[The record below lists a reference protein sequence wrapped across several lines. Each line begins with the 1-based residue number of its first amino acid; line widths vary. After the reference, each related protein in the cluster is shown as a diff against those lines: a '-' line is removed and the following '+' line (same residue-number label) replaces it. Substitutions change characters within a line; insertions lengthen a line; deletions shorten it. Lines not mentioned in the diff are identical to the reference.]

1 MSDRVRAIIVR
12 DGKIILIKRT
22 KSDSTYW
29 VFPGGGVEAGET
41 KQQALIREV
50 KEELG
55 LDIAVK
61 DLLISR
67 PSAHPETS
75 NSTEY
80 FFIAE
85 ILLKKIPDDVF
96 EIRHRNPGLHH
107 QSFHLMKFHI
117 MTRIRRFV
125 PVYFSGNDDAIRRFM
140 GLHIPNLNGT
150 RVRAQQ

>member
-85 ILLKKIPDDVF
+85 IIGGQLGAGTGPEYNPESNYQGSYELEWVKILVLSKINLRPI
-96 EIRHRNPGLHH
+96 EIRDLVVE
-107 QSFHLMKFHI
+107 K
-117 MTRIRRFV
+117 
-125 PVYFSGNDDAIRRFM
+125 YDDKK
-140 GLHIPNLNGT
+140 
-150 RVRAQQ
+150 